1 MIKLF
6 IGGKGSG
13 KTKTLIDMVNN
24 AVTASNGNVICIE
37 KGEKLRHEVTY
48 NARLVNTDAYA
59 INDAADLYGFI
70 AGILASN
77 SDITDVFV
85 DSALKICGNDTAA
98 FEKMLGKLEAISKE
112 VNLVMTSSIAVEE
125 CPEGIKAYT

>member
-13 KTKTLIDMVNN
+13 KTKTLIEMVN
-24 AVTASNGNVICIE
+24 TATNESTGNVVCIE
-37 KGEKLRHEVTY
+37 KGDKLKLDITY
-48 NARLVNTDAYA
+48 KARLIDTDYFAVS
-59 INDAADLYGFI
+59 DAEALYGFI

-77 SDITDVFV
+77 SDITDIFV

-98 FEKMLGKLEAISKE
+98 FEKMLGKLGDITKE
-112 VNLVMTSSIAVEE
+112 VNLVMTASIAIEE

>member
-24 AVTASNGNVICIE
+24 AVTESKGNVVCIE
-37 KGEKLRHEVTY
+37 KGDKLIHDITY
-48 NARLVNTDAYA
+48 KARLIDTDAYA
-59 INDAADLYGFI
+59 VTDAEALYGFI

-77 SDITDVFV
+77 SDITDIFV
-85 DSALKICGNDTAA
+85 DSALKIVGNDVDA
-98 FEKMLGKLEAISKE
+98 FDKMLAKLDKITAE
-112 VNLVMTSSIAVEE
+112 VNLVMTASIAVED
-125 CPEGIKAYT
+125 CPASVKAYA

>member
-13 KTKTLIDMVNN
+13 KTKTLIELVNN
-24 AVTASNGNVICIE
+24 AANTTKGSVVCIE
-37 KGEKLRHEVTY
+37 KGDKLKLDITY
-48 NARLVNTDAYA
+48 KARLIDTDYYSVC
-59 INDAADLYGFI
+59 DAEALYGFI

-85 DSALKICGNDTAA
+85 DSALKICGNDVTA
-98 FEKMLGKLEAISKE
+98 FENMLNKCQNISKD
-112 VNLVMTSSIAVEE
+112 VNLVMTASIPAEE
-125 CPEGIKAYT
+125 CPAGIKAYV

>member
-24 AVTASNGNVICIE
+24 AVETSKGNVICIE
-37 KGEKLRHEVTY
+37 KGDKLIHDITY
-48 NARLVNTDAYA
+48 KARLIDTDAYSVA
-59 INDAADLYGFI
+59 DAEALYGFI

-77 SDITDVFV
+77 SDITDIFV
-85 DSALKICGNDTAA
+85 DSALKIVGNDNEGFEAMLKKLDKITAD
-98 FEKMLGKLEAISKE
+98 
-112 VNLVMTSSIAVEE
+112 VNLVMTASIAVDE
-125 CPEGIKAYT
+125 CPAGIKAYA